1 MGTITITIIAVAV
14 PILVF
19 FAIRGLLL
27 WYWKI
32 NKIEALLQ
40 LNNDLAAFSID
51 KEKTIIIK
59 HKDIA
64 RKDKIT
70 IGKYLQL
77 KNRSDYT
84 IIEY

>member
-1 MGTITITIIAVAV
+1 MGTITISIITIVV
-14 PILVF
+14 SILVF
-19 FAIRGLLL
+19 FAIRGILL

-77 KNRSDYT
+77 KNKSDYT